1 MSLTA
6 EERHDVVA
14 YRIEKANKTLEEAKS
29 IIAFKYWNL
38 IANRLYYAAYYAI
51 SALLVANGYLTK
63 SHDGTINLFGLHL
76 TKALFPQKWGNL
88 SVSYLSAVSRETIA
102 TNSISQRKMSCHS
115 SNRRSNLFPLSL
127 ALRNKPFHQSNNPN
141 LITY

>member
-38 IANRLYYAAYYAI
+38 IANRLYYAAYYAT

-63 SHDGTINLFGLHL
+63 SHDGTINLFGLHFVNKGIVPPEMGKLVRKLFKCRL
-76 TKALFPQKWGNL
+76 TGDYSDKFDLTENDVMPLLEPTEQLIAFVSGLAKQALL
-88 SVSYLSAVSRETIA
+88 SE
-102 TNSISQRKMSCHS
+102 Q
-115 SNRRSNLFPLSL
+115 
-127 ALRNKPFHQSNNPN
+127 
-141 LITY
+141 